1 MAYFNQERKAERTPA
16 IKAIL
21 KKYGVKGSL
30 AVRNH
35 MTFALNIKSGKIDF
49 VENFIETDNKVFHG
63 KKMTQDQI
71 DYIRKN
77 RSVDVNPYWYQ
88 EHFSGDALNFL
99 KEIIPAMYGPD
110 YFDESD
116 AQTDYFHCSHY
127 IDVNIGSWNKPYT
140 VEA

>member
-21 KKYGVKGSL
+21 KKYGIKGSL

-35 MTFALNIKSGKIDF
+35 LTFVLNIKSGKIDF
-49 VENFIETDNKVFHG
+49 IENFIETDSKVFHG
-63 KKMTQDQI
+63 NKMTQEQI
-71 DYIRKN
+71 NYIRKN

-110 YFDESD
+110 YFDQSD

-140 VEA
+140 VES

>member
-21 KKYGVKGSL
+21 KKYGIKGSL

-35 MTFALNIKSGKIDF
+35 LTFVLNIKSGKIDF
-49 VENFIETDNKVFHG
+49 VENFIETDSKVFHG
-63 KKMTQDQI
+63 NKMTQEQI

-88 EHFSGDALNFL
+88 DHFSGTALSFL
-99 KEIIPAMYGPD
+99 KEIIPAMYGSD
-110 YFDESD
+110 YFDQSD

-140 VEA
+140 VES